1 MNSGNQILVI
11 GDIMLDK
18 YVSGNVTRI
27 SPEAPVPVV
36 KVSDEWS
43 TLGGAANVAANVA
56 TLGGQAVLCGLIGND
71 SSSKELN
78 AICQKYNI
86 QSEVILGDQPTIVK
100 TRVVSG
106 QQIVRFDKEEEL
118 VWSEEQLAELT
129 TKLESL
135 IPNSDVILLS
145 DYAKGTLS
153 DNVLKLVFDLAGQ
166 NGVRVLV
173 DPKRADWSAYNGAFA
188 ITPNLVELQ
197 LTQQGQKVENEDNSV
212 VSFCNS
218 LRDAFSIENI
228 IATRSSYGM
237 TLVKSDGILNIPTRA
252 LEVFDVS
259 GAGDTVLAALG
270 VNLAEGKSISESAFI
285 ANAAAG
291 IVVSK
296 RGTAVVS
303 RNELVTFLRK
313 SSKTISKEEVDS
325 FKASRSNQKII
336 FTNGCFDVLH
346 QGHRKLLKEAREL
359 GDCLVV
365 GLNSDDSIKRLK
377 GNDRPINSVQQ
388 RIEALE
394 ALPFVDAVIVFEED
408 TPYELLEGLRPNV
421 LVKGGD
427 YKPAEVVGNDLVEEV
442 VIIPLVEGVS
452 TTELLKT

>member
-1 MNSGNQILVI
+1 MGKQPRILVI
-11 GDIMLDK
+11 GDIMLDQ

-43 TLGGAANVAANVA
+43 TLGGAANVAANVS
-56 TLGGQAVLCGLIGND
+56 TLGGEAILIGLVGND
-71 SSSKELN
+71 TAANQVSDLAN
-78 AICQKYNI
+78 DCGI
-86 QSEVILGDQPTIVK
+86 QSEVIVGDPPTIVK

-118 VWSEEQLAELT
+118 VWSDAQLAELQS
-129 TKLESL
+129 KLSDI
-135 IPNSDVILLS
+135 IPESDVILLS

-153 DNVLKLVFDLAGQ
+153 DEVLKLVFDLANQ
-166 NGVRVLV
+166 HSIKVLI
-173 DPKRADWSAYNGAFA
+173 DPKRADWSCYKGAFA

-197 LTQQGQKVENEDNSV
+197 MTHHGKSAVNEDNSI
-212 VSFCNS
+212 VSACNS
-218 LRDAFSIENI
+218 LREEFLIENVV
-228 IATRSSYGM
+228 ATRSSYGM
-237 TLVKSDGILNIPTRA
+237 TLVKPNGILNIPTRA

-270 VNLAEGKSISESAFI
+270 VSLAQGKSIAESAFI

-296 RGTAVVS
+296 RGTAVVT
-303 RNELVTFLRK
+303 RKELESFIRK
-313 SSKTISKEEVDS
+313 SDKTVVRSELAE
-325 FKASRSNQKII
+325 FKSSRSGQKIV

-377 GNDRPINSVQQ
+377 GTDRPINSLQQ

-408 TPYELLEGLRPNV
+408 TPYELLQELRPN
-421 LVKGGD
+421 LLIKGGD
-427 YKPAEVVGNDLVEEV
+427 YAASEVVGNDLVDEV
-442 VIIPLVEGVS
+442 VIVPLVEGVS
-452 TTELLKT
+452 TTELLKA